1 MPMDVGTTT
10 ATSGFSQDF
19 FMKLLVT
26 ELQNQDPDNPVS
38 NADMTSQI
46 SSMAMVQGM
55 NNLNTSF
62 SQVLKLQQL
71 LSSADL
77 IGRQVQFQN
86 SDGTFGQGLVQ
97 SVDTSGDTIS
107 LTVNGQNVSPTNVTK
122 IL

>member
-71 LSSADL
+71 ISSADL
-77 IGRQVQFQN
+77 IGRQVEYTN
-86 SDGTFGQGLVQ
+86 SNGTAAQGQVQ
-97 SVDTSGDTIS
+97 SVNTSGDTIS
-107 LTVNGQNVSPTNVTK
+107 LMVDGNSVTPANITK
-122 IL
+122 IS

>member
-1 MPMDVGTTT
+1 MNIGT
-10 ATSGFSQDF
+10 AVTSAFDQEL

-38 NADMTSQI
+38 NAEMTSQI

-55 NNLNTSF
+55 NTLNTSF
-62 SQVLKLQQL
+62 SEVLKLQRL

-77 IGRQVQFQN
+77 VGRQIEYDDNGYVVR
-86 SDGTFGQGLVQ
+86 GQVQ
-97 SVDTSGDTIS
+97 SVDTSSDDIS
-107 LTVNGQNVSPTNVTK
+107 LVVDGNTVPVSKVTR